1 MSTALVEVMPA
12 LPALPDGHAKNRAL
26 DFFTAQIRNPNTREA
41 YFRAVDGFLS
51 WCSVNGA
58 TQIAQV
64 QTLHVSAYI
73 EAHPGSP
80 STVKQHL
87 AAIRRFLDW
96 MVTGQVIPTNPA
108 APVRGPKIVVRR
120 GKTPILA
127 AEECAQLFDSF
138 PETIAGKRDRALCG
152 VLIYS
157 FARISAALGMDLR
170 DYYPEQRIA
179 WFRLKEKGGRQ
190 HQMPANHN
198 AAAFVD
204 DYIEAAGFD
213 RVKDAGSPLFRTLDR
228 RRQLTAN
235 RLTRNDAL
243 QMIRRRATAAGIKTK
258 ITPHS
263 FRATGITIFRAEG
276 GSIDEAQQMAAHA
289 DPRTTQLYDR
299 SRDEVTV
306 EAVERIRF

>member
-1 MSTALVEVMPA
+1 MSAALVEVIPS
-12 LPALPDGHAKNRAL
+12 LPALAERRAGARAL
-26 DFFTAQIRNPNTREA
+26 NFFTAQIRNPNTREA
-41 YFRAVDGFLS
+41 YVRAVGSFLS
-51 WCSVNGA
+51 WCQMQGA
-58 TQIAQV
+58 STLPQIE
-64 QTLHVSAYI
+64 TLHVSAYI

-108 APVRGPKIVVRR
+108 APVRGPKVRVHR

-127 AEECAQLFDSF
+127 AEECAQLFESF

-157 FARISAALGMDLR
+157 FARISAALGMDVR

-213 RVKDAGSPLFRTLDR
+213 LLEDAGTPLFRTLDR
-228 RRQLTAN
+228 HRQLTAN

-243 QMIRRRATAAGIKTK
+243 KMIRRRAKAAQIETK

-263 FRATGITIFRAEG
+263 FRATGITLFKAEG
-276 GSIDEAQQMAAHA
+276 GSIEEAQQMAAHA